1 MVDKRIG
8 RRIKQY
14 REKKG
19 FTQEQLA
26 EKIGVSTNYIS
37 AIERGAVF
45 PRCENLISIL
55 NSLEIS
61 ANEIF
66 VDVLVKAYE
75 INASVLSEEIRTLPY
90 EEQRRIFSV
99 VETMIQ
105 EAKNK

>member
-8 RRIKQY
+8 KRIKQC

-19 FTQEQLA
+19 FTQERLA

-37 AIERGAVF
+37 AIERGSVF
-45 PRCENLISIL
+45 PRCENLIALL

-66 VDVLVKAYE
+66 VDVLKKAYE
-75 INASVLSEEIRTLPY
+75 INSSVLSEEIRTLPY